1 MCKSHKKAL
10 QPPHPSEPIVGQFIR
25 NLPCQRC
32 IPLYPLRYAI
42 SDRPIDSQAQP
53 QLDIAGYPPL
63 KGPMHYGLRVLR
75 PGTYVYLFYFK
86 DGRMW
91 TQHYQVT
98 EDGRFAALWW
108 NEQDHDDQAP
118 GRHARPDIAGATA
131 YLPAPESHIADT
143 VWLQVSDT
151 LLSHCMLWQIEQD
164 SKALRSR
171 LATSVK
177 PALGPGQAHTLPAD
191 QLKTQV
197 AELGLTHRQAAQQLS
212 ASWTMFPASHPLQW
226 SEHQHTPLPGP
237 TIAAAMRAILM
248 ARTDIQ
254 PLAVVLH
261 DPIGI
266 TSELNYQVTRAVQAR
281 TRFAADNAHKLTSA
295 QLISGYFQQHHPA
308 SMAEALTRQKRLV
321 NWAELQRFPA
331 RYAQRLAALEAPIE
345 VAVDDVANWLKG
357 AGLIGFAFTCFDLE
371 VLSNAEDFE
380 ETVIQCIGALVHSEA
395 GRKLLAVMVE
405 TAPERSLYWL
415 AVAQGNPDIINRL
428 VKSADV
434 SKRVFE
440 VLDKY
445 LEEHAATPATNALIG
460 LLQALPDA
468 KKADVLVRRL
478 RHVLE
483 MRFNAT
489 LIEHDIGSAQ
499 YLRYVREFEGH
510 QVLGPEVLKRWGL
523 SIDTTVTP
531 GTAQV
536 QMKFYEWVKV
546 DETEYRVL
554 DTPDAQRA
562 ALPSKPVAPLEG
574 NPLLRQ
580 LERLRGPMGHMFTGV
595 GGALA
600 VLGLWRSYA
609 ELRASQ
615 SILAWT
621 SAAGASAALIGASI
635 EITAVGI
642 GISATNS
649 GNKQLAT
656 TAKIYAAKRG
666 IATFGAAG
674 AGLFAV
680 ADGVN
685 AAGSLSD
692 RNPEQAVMYLGSSLA
707 GSALTL
713 ATWAGGIATAK
724 TLIGSAGAVAFLGLT
739 PAGWAIVALIAVGV
753 GIAFVLGADAA
764 KHGPVE
770 IWLKHSVW
778 GEHPTHYSHQ
788 QELDAFYSL
797 LYRPRLNAQWD
808 QSFGA
813 TIGRL
818 DIDCALPTTMK
829 GERFSWVIQVT
840 INEQLLTPVEGPIV
854 HATDHQGIDY
864 RRQYLIRR
872 ESVAGTDRG
881 WRITMHEDAR
891 VALEYLYHPN
901 FNEQPDLAISQPN
914 SPAPIIFT
922 SSGWFSDPIDEKLLA
937 PVSSPE

>member
-42 SDRPIDSQAQP
+42 SDRPIDCQAQP
-53 QLDIAGYPPL
+53 QLDIADYPPL

-108 NEQDHDDQAP
+108 NEQDHEDQTP
-118 GRHARPDIAGATA
+118 GRHARPDVTGATA

-164 SKALRSR
+164 SEALRSR
-171 LATSVK
+171 LATPVK
-177 PALGPGQAHTLPAD
+177 SAQGPGQAHTLPAD
-191 QLKTQV
+191 QLQAQV
-197 AELGLTHRQAAQQLS
+197 AEMGLTQLQATQQLR
-212 ASWTMFPASHPLQW
+212 ASWTLFPASHPLHW
-226 SEHQHTPLPGP
+226 SEHQHNPVPGS

-254 PLAVVLH
+254 PLAVVVH

-295 QLISGYFQQHHPA
+295 QLIGGYFQQNHPA
-308 SMAEALTRQKRLV
+308 SMTEALARQKRLV

-331 RYAQRLAALEAPIE
+331 SYAQRLAALETPIK

-380 ETVIQCIGALVHSEA
+380 EAVIQCTGALVHSEA

-405 TAPERSLYWL
+405 TPPARSLYWL
-415 AVAQGNPDIINRL
+415 AVAQANPDILARL
-428 VKSADV
+428 EKPADL
-434 SKRVFE
+434 SKRAFE

-489 LIEHDIGSAQ
+489 LIEHNIGTAQ

-510 QVLGPEVLKRWGL
+510 QVLGPELLKRWGL
-523 SIDTTVTP
+523 NIDTTVTP

-562 ALPSKPVAPLEG
+562 ALPSKPLVPLER

-580 LERLRGPMGHMFTGV
+580 VERLRGPMGHMFTGV
-595 GGALA
+595 GGVTA
-600 VLGLWRSYA
+600 VLGMRQSYKDLKTS
-609 ELRASQ
+609 ELETV
-615 SILAWT
+615 IGIT
-621 SAAGASAALIGASI
+621 GATLTLIGASI
-635 EITAVGI
+635 EIGST
-642 GISATNS
+642 GISLTVKNR
-649 GNKQLAT
+649 GNANLHNA
-656 TAKIYAAKRG
+656 AKVYAAKRG
-666 IATFGAAG
+666 MAVFGAAG
-674 AGLFAV
+674 ASLFALS
-680 ADGVN
+680 DGVK
-685 AAGSLSD
+685 AAKSLHD
-692 RNPEQAVMYLGSSLA
+692 RNPQQAGMHVGATVA
-707 GSALTL
+707 GGVLTL

-724 TLIGSAGAVAFLGLT
+724 TLIGGAGPVAFLGLT
-739 PAGWAIVALIAVGV
+739 PAGWAVIALIAVGV
-753 GIAFVLGADAA
+753 GIVFALTADAA
-764 KHGPVE
+764 KHGPLE
-770 IWLKHSVW
+770 IWLKHSAW
-778 GEHPTHYSHQ
+778 GQHPIHYNHQ

-808 QSFGA
+808 KSFGSNV
-813 TIGRL
+813 GRL
-818 DIDCALPTTMK
+818 DIDCALPSTMK
-829 GERFSWVIQVT
+829 GERFSWIIQVT
-840 INEQLLTPVEGPIV
+840 LNQQLLTLIEGPIV
-854 HATDHQGIDY
+854 HASDHSGIDY
-864 RRQYLIRR
+864 HRQYLIRR
-872 ESVAGTDRG
+872 ESVEGTGRS
-881 WRITMHEDAR
+881 WKITMHEDAK

-901 FNEQPDLAISQPN
+901 FNEQPDLAITQPN
-914 SPAPIIFT
+914 APAPIIFT
-922 SSGWFSDPIDEKLLA
+922 SGGWFSDPIDNELLA
-937 PVSSPE
+937 PVRPPE